1 MDGYYSSSYISY
13 FRIYYR
19 DRPYTGYQSNIG
31 SISYSDSNLIKIGS
45 SFQYTTT
52 VTSFPSYGHQ
62 FVMWLYVYRPS
73 LTPSYAYSDQ
83 IYVEMGK

>member
-1 MDGYYSSSYISY
+1 MDGYYTSSYINY

-19 DRPYTGYQSNIG
+19 ERPYSGYYNYIG

-52 VTSFPSYGHQ
+52 VTSFSNYGQ
-62 FVMWLYVYRPS
+62 YVMSVYVSRFGVS
-73 LTPSYAYSDQ
+73 SGVYSDQ
-83 IYVEMGK
+83 VYVEVGK